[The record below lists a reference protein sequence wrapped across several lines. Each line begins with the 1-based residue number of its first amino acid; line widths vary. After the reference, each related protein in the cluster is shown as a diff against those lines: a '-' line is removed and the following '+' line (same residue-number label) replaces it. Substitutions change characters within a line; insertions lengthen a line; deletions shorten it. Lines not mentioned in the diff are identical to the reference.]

1 MANSARLSRSQGTA
15 ALGWRSAE
23 GRDPMTRTAYVIA
36 FRRDRSGARAA
47 NLAAVIEHVSALP
60 NVEIVVVEQ
69 DTGSTFD
76 APAGVKY
83 HFIAHDGPFNKS
95 WAMNVGFRLTD
106 APVVGF
112 GDADLIV
119 SLPEMTAAI
128 NAVAAGDFDAVKPF
142 DRIVDL
148 SEQETAAFREG
159 GPLPD
164 PTTDLEGNK
173 RGQGEYLPFCGGLF
187 FVTRELFARA
197 GGYDERFSGWGGE
210 DDALSVKFARLGGKL
225 GINAQRAC
233 YHLWHERGAARYTHA
248 SYGAN
253 VDRLTFLQQCT
264 DAELRKICDA
274 DAAEMGNPRAPIQG
288 P

>member
-1 MANSARLSRSQGTA
+1 
-15 ALGWRSAE
+15 
-23 GRDPMTRTAYVIA
+23 MTHTAYVITY
-36 FRRDRSGARAA
+36 RRGADDARAA
-47 NLAAVIEHVSALP
+47 NLAAVLRHVSALP
-60 NVEIVVVEQ
+60 DVAVVVVEQ
-69 DTGSTFD
+69 DISPAFD
-76 APAGVKY
+76 APAGVEY

-106 APVVGF
+106 APVVGM
-112 GDADLIV
+112 GDADLIM

-164 PTTDLEGNK
+164 PTTDIEGNK

-197 GGYDERFSGWGGE
+197 GGYDERFVGWGGE
-210 DDALSVKFARLGGKL
+210 DDALSVKFARLGGRL
-225 GINAQRAC
+225 GINTQRAC

-248 SYGAN
+248 SYRAN
-253 VDRLTFLQQCT
+253 VDRLTFLQECT
-264 DAELRKICDA
+264 DAQLQQICDA
-274 DAAEMGNPRAPIQG
+274 DAAEMGDPRAPIQG